1 MNLDAYVA
9 VLAALAATGMIL
21 VVAGLRGTTAPPGP
35 PSLAVAKL
43 RRLWTGSGHT
53 RSERRTHQA
62 LLIGALVAAGIGYA
76 LTATPAVAVLAG
88 AAVPAVP
95 WLWSVGRREQQA
107 IVRVEA
113 LGNWTRRL
121 KDQLSTGAGLVS
133 AIVASARAAPS
144 VIAEPVHT
152 LAARLQTGASP
163 PRVLRQ
169 FAAELADPAAEQVV
183 AALLLHLHD
192 RGERLGEV
200 LTAIAT
206 DISKQVSMRREV
218 YAKRTQPRN
227 TVRFM
232 TVFSL
237 VVVAVLA
244 RGDLMGAYRTP
255 HGQLVLLL
263 LVAAFVG
270 VLAWVRAMSQPPETS
285 RFLTTSRDLVGGA
298 G

>member
-9 VLAALAATGMIL
+9 VLAAVAVAGVIL

-35 PSLAVAKL
+35 PSPVVERL
-43 RRLWTGSGHT
+43 RRLWAGNGHT
-53 RSERRTHQA
+53 TAQRRTHQA
-62 LLIGALVAAGIGYA
+62 LLVGATVTAAVTYA
-76 LTATPAVAVLAG
+76 VTTTPAVALLAG

-95 WLWSVGRREQQA
+95 WLWHVGRREQQA

-113 LGNWTRRL
+113 LGSWTRRL

-133 AIVASARAAPS
+133 AIVATAHTAPPP
-144 VIAEPVHT
+144 IAEPVRT

-163 PRVLRQ
+163 QRALHR
-169 FAAELADPAAEQVV
+169 FATELDDPVAEQVV

-192 RGERLGEV
+192 RGERLGDV
-200 LTAIAT
+200 LSAIAT
-206 DISKQVSMRREV
+206 DTAKQVSMRREV

-237 VVVAVLA
+237 VVVVILA
-244 RGDLMGAYRTP
+244 RGDLMSAYATP
-255 HGQLVLLL
+255 RGQLVLLL
-263 LVAAFVG
+263 LVAAFVA
-270 VLAWVRAMSQPPETS
+270 VLTWVRAMSQPPSTH
-285 RFLTTSRDLVGGA
+285 RFLTTSRDLTGG